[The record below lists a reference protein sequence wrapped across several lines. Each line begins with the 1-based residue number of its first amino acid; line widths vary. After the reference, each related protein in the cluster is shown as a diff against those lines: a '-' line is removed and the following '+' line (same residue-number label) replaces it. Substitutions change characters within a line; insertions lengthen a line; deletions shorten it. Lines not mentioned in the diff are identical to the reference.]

1 MRNLAVVFAHSE
13 GDNLE
18 RSDGGALK
26 VCFLLIPDG
35 GAPEIIGAMCATRAR
50 DYPEEYE
57 AFKQSMYDRLANT
70 LAAVSEE
77 VLIVRRQLKAAS

>member
-1 MRNLAVVFAHSE
+1 MKNLAVVFAHSE
-13 GDNLE
+13 ADNQ
-18 RSDGGALK
+18 K
-26 VCFLLIPDG
+26 MCFLLIPDG
-35 GAPEIIGAMCATRAR
+35 GNPELIGAMCATRAR